1 MKRFRV
7 IGAMRDKL
15 TGELKH
21 PGSET
26 VVPEEWLERLKKA
39 GVLGDEIETASI
51 EPPETAMKPKPKAKS
66 VGGGWYELE
75 DGSKVRKSEL
85 EGD

>member
-1 MKRFRV
+1 MRKREFR
-7 IGAMRDKL
+7 KL
-15 TGELKH
+15 PSGK
-21 PGSET
+21 
-26 VVPEEWLERLKKA
+26 VVYGFA
-39 GVLGDEIETASI
+39 ETASI

>member
-1 MKRFRV
+1 MRKR
-7 IGAMRDKL
+7 
-15 TGELKH
+15 
-21 PGSET
+21 
-26 VVPEEWLERLKKA
+26 VVVRLPNGKVRMEFEDVVKKK
-39 GVLGDEIETASI
+39 VETASV

-75 DGSKVRKSEL
+75 DGRKVRKSEL

>member
-1 MKRFRV
+1 MARVFRKMPN
-7 IGAMRDKL
+7 GRL
-15 TGELKH
+15 RWEL
-21 PGSET
+21 
-26 VVPEEWLERLKKA
+26 VDNKKPKK
-39 GVLGDEIETASI
+39 ETASI